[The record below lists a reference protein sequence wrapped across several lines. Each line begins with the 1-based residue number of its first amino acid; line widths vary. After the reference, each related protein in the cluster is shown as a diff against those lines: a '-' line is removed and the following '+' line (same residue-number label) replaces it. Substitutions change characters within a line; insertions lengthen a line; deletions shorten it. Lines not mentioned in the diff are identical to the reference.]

1 MDTSK
6 MVKYISIRYVYD
18 IRMAHTSLYL
28 FLFSWF
34 GMMNTGKNISA
45 VEKSLKIILFFY
57 YISIISFT
65 FDENNKI
72 VD

>member
-6 MVKYISIRYVYD
+6 MVKYISIRYVYG
-18 IRMAHTSLYL
+18 IRMVHTSLYL

-45 VEKSLKIILFFY
+45 VEKSLKIILFF
-57 YISIISFT
+57 IIFQLSLSLLMKT
-65 FDENNKI
+65 I
-72 VD
+72 R

>member
-6 MVKYISIRYVYD
+6 MVKYISIRYVYG
-18 IRMAHTSLYL
+18 IRMIHTSLYL

-45 VEKSLKIILFFY
+45 VEKSLKIILFF
-57 YISIISFT
+57 IIFQLSLSLLMKT
-65 FDENNKI
+65 I
-72 VD
+72 R